1 MQQKLI
7 VGLGNPGHQYSTTRH
22 NAGFLLIDRLIERFA
37 ALPQSGTGRYLLW
50 QFEADG
56 TPVHLMKPMTY
67 MNLSGD
73 ALADYAGRHP
83 LTSERMLVAYDDVAL
98 ALGMIRMRAAG
109 SSGGQKGIR
118 HIIESMGSEVIPR
131 LRIGIRAANVLDRSL
146 ADFVLADFDQEEI
159 PLFREALARAADA
172 CALWLAQGMTAAMA
186 AFNVRAS
193 SANQKPDPDANSEGN
208 REGTHLLGGES

>member
-7 VGLGNPGHQYSTTRH
+7 VGLGNPGPQYSTTRH
-22 NAGFLLIDRLIERFA
+22 NAGFLLIDRLVERFA
-37 ALPQSGTGRYLLW
+37 ARPGSGTNRYLLW
-50 QFEADG
+50 QCEVDG
-56 TPVHLMKPMTY
+56 ALVHLMKPTTY

-73 ALADYAGRHP
+73 ALADYGTRHAVAI
-83 LTSERMLVAYDDVAL
+83 ERLLVAYDEVAL
-98 ALGMIRMRAAG
+98 PLGTIRLRAGG
-109 SSGGQKGIR
+109 SSAGQKGIR
-118 HIIESMGSEVIPR
+118 HIIETLGSEAIPR

-172 CALWLAQGMTAAMA
+172 CALWLAQGITAAMA